1 MRSFYGLTATLTA
14 QAVTSSTS
22 SAPMR
27 LWSAVAFVLVW
38 DPSPSLAQAGVNAW
52 PPAEQQAAVRTPLSL
67 DRLTRVERAIQALV
81 ALSKREPRYC
91 GWVGG
96 EESSIAAEVTAL
108 AAHKEIGSAIEKG
121 PLTPREFIEMTFALV
136 MAGMAV
142 EAKRSGLTAPPPAPP
157 AANMAFYAANQ
168 ERVDRVLALDP
179 C

>member
-1 MRSFYGLTATLTA
+1 
-14 QAVTSSTS
+14 
-22 SAPMR
+22 MR
-27 LWSAVAFVLVW
+27 LWIAVAFFLARLSG
-38 DPSPSLAQAGVNAW
+38 PALAQANVNGW

-91 GWVGG
+91 EWVGG
-96 EESSIAAEVTAL
+96 EASSIGAEVAAL
-108 AAHKEIGSAIEKG
+108 ATHKEIGSAIEKG
-121 PLTPREFIEMTFALV
+121 PLTPREFIEVTFALV

-142 EAKRSGLTAPPPAPP
+142 EAKRSGLAAPPPAPP
-157 AANMAFYAANQ
+157 AANLAFYAANQ